1 MFVMNYY
8 NELIMNR
15 NIQSFLNMF
24 DDDNMSDN
32 NRLIRFVVIYE
43 INDIQHVLDVH
54 DNRKWRI
61 DCHDYEEYFPQ
72 QGEE

>member
-1 MFVMNYY
+1 
-8 NELIMNR
+8 
-15 NIQSFLNMF
+15 MF